1 LLKKE
6 KKLILNLM
14 IKFVKQVVI
23 LPILALILLS
33 QFSVTSFA
41 QNTIPQN
48 GTNADTT
55 KALKST
61 IGFTEC
67 TFDKTNASGSV
78 TKCVTQILQFA
89 LVIGV
94 FLVVFRIALV
104 GVYQFN
110 PDASVDAQKESVTLV
125 RDLVIGFILIGAP
138 GMFLGLLNA
147 GLINIEFLDFQK
159 SGLTGGDPTKAKPTN
174 TQGTGSGTSGT
185 NGAGGGSASTGTV
198 SVQGINPSDLKQ
210 SLKDLKANGTNTA
223 AADKIKKIATLQAQC
238 GSQFVSSNTATDC
251 KILQTTEYQTVL
263 GGITDNIRTSL
274 GIQNIEQTKFSG
286 AFVSQYP
293 MDIQQ
298 TSNPIISGGCT
309 TNYFRLTTKTP
320 NGNKVQNAY
329 TKDCGTTPKDSSGLV
344 KNVGGNLNVQTTTI
358 PAGTTFNRE
367 ISFVK

>member
-1 LLKKE
+1 M
-6 KKLILNLM
+6 KLIQKL
-14 IKFVKQVVI
+14 FATFAI
-23 LPILALILLS
+23 LLILVGQSGLM
-33 QFSVTSFA
+33 VFA
-41 QNTIPQN
+41 ADPAPTDTQNKSIQNTAN
-48 GTNADTT
+48 
-55 KALKST
+55 

-67 TFDKTNASGSV
+67 SFKTTSASGSV

-147 GLINIEFLDFQK
+147 NLINIEFLDFTK
-159 SGLTGGDPTKAKPTN
+159 KGLTGGDPTKAKTN
-174 TQGTGSGTSGT
+174 LINTKGTGTGTSGT
-185 NGAGGGSASTGTV
+185 NGTGGGGTSTGTV
-198 SVQGINPSDLKQ
+198 SVQGINPNDLKQ
-210 SLKDLKANGTNTA
+210 AITDLKANGTNAA
-223 AADKIKKIATLQAQC
+223 AADKIKKIAALQAQC
-238 GSQFVSSNTATDC
+238 SSPFVSSGTATDC
-251 KILQTTEYQTVL
+251 KTLQTAEYQAVL
-263 GGITDNIRTSL
+263 GGISDNVKTSL

-286 AFVSQYP
+286 SYTSQYP

-320 NGNKVQNAY
+320 TGNKVQNAY
-329 TKDCGTTPKDSSGLV
+329 TTDCGPSPKDSSGLV
-344 KNVGGNLNVQTTTI
+344 KNVGGNLIVQTTTI
-358 PAGTTFNRE
+358 PVGTTFNRE

>member
-1 LLKKE
+1 M
-6 KKLILNLM
+6 KLIQKL
-14 IKFVKQVVI
+14 FATFAI
-23 LPILALILLS
+23 LFILVGQSGVMVFTAPSTAKDTQNASIENA
-33 QFSVTSFA
+33 SV
-41 QNTIPQN
+41 
-48 GTNADTT
+48 
-55 KALKST
+55 
-61 IGFTEC
+61 GFTEC
-67 TFDKTNASGSV
+67 SFKVTNASGSV

-147 GLINIEFLDFQK
+147 NLINIEFLDFQK
-159 SGLTGGDPTKAKPTN
+159 SGLTGGDASKAKTN
-174 TQGTGSGTSGT
+174 IINTNGTGGTKGSNST
-185 NGAGGGSASTGTV
+185 GGGGTSTGTV
-198 SVQGINPSDLKQ
+198 SVQGINPNDLKQ
-210 SLKDLKANGTNTA
+210 ALVDLKANGTNTA

-238 GSQFVSSNTATDC
+238 SSPFVSSGIATDC
-251 KILQTTEYQTVL
+251 KTLQTAEYQAVL
-263 GGITDNIRTSL
+263 GGITDNVKTSL

-286 AFVSQYP
+286 SYTSQYP

-320 NGNKVQNAY
+320 TGNKVQNAY
-329 TKDCGTTPKDSSGLV
+329 TTDCGTSPKDTSGLV

-358 PAGTTFNRE
+358 PAGTAFNRE